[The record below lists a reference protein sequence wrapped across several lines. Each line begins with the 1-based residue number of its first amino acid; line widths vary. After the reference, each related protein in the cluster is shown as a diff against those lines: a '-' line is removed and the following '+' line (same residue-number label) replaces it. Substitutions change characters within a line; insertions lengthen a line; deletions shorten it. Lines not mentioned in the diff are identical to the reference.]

1 MSEQFISQAPWRS
14 WPTWS
19 ASTTLL
25 DRVRQISKATKLPT
39 TECRIDAIAH
49 LTTDIYE
56 LDDIATEIK
65 KEYIATKNKLE
76 TEYGRTNT
84 RNTSSAPS
92 NGPVA
97 PSRTQL
103 GMSSSHD
110 INTLTNLE
118 HISALENAEN
128 AYEVLLYTRVIA
140 NSCPRPMDNTR
151 ANKNTALSIIETE
164 VLEKW
169 ETTVTQNDTLYQSA
183 CVQHINVMLHKWV
196 TALFDTYDTAKQITT
211 NPKRAATNTLPSR
224 PQLANK
230 MCTET
235 TILEKQL
242 KTELLRYCPQT
253 VESNLN
259 RVTCTSQNWT
269 WTTITDDLYFDK
281 QAKPTNAQAQ
291 TRAASAKRVTIEAS
305 KQRQL
310 ANVTTDTETKPET
323 TPDAEQ
329 TKNIE
334 QLALIANTMA
344 ELQTIIQN
352 EFQSR
357 RSSNDQQN
365 KRNHD
370 SRDSNDVAHNKRWR
384 C

>member
-1 MSEQFISQAPWRS
+1 MARENHTCKMHVAGMGW
-14 WPTWS
+14 
-19 ASTTLL
+19 ASLSLRQCTLSS
-25 DRVRQISKATKLPT
+25 RGTRTRRKRA
-39 TECRIDAIAH
+39 
-49 LTTDIYE
+49 
-56 LDDIATEIK
+56 EI
-65 KEYIATKNKLE
+65 IHF
-76 TEYGRTNT
+76 
-84 RNTSSAPS
+84 
-92 NGPVA
+92 
-97 PSRTQL
+97 Q
-103 GMSSSHD
+103 H

-118 HISALENAEN
+118 HIAALENAEN
-128 AYEVLLYTRVIA
+128 AYEALLYTRVIA

-269 WTTITDDLYFDK
+269 WTTIKGSGNDLAMMY
-281 QAKPTNAQAQ
+281 
-291 TRAASAKRVTIEAS
+291 V
-305 KQRQL
+305 
-310 ANVTTDTETKPET
+310 
-323 TPDAEQ
+323 
-329 TKNIE
+329 
-334 QLALIANTMA
+334 
-344 ELQTIIQN
+344 
-352 EFQSR
+352 
-357 RSSNDQQN
+357 
-365 KRNHD
+365 
-370 SRDSNDVAHNKRWR
+370 
-384 C
+384 